1 MDVFKNAFKG
11 FDPGNMDFA
20 NAGNWPIGVKVV
32 SYLLVIALIIAGGVH
47 FYIQDKQDSLK
58 KVVAKEEGLKK
69 QYKSKAL
76 QVANL
81 DALRK
86 QMKDVEGRFKELLK
100 QLPTEKEVPGLLDDI
115 TNLGTAAGLNIGSI
129 SLATEKRR
137 DFYSELPI
145 KISVAGS
152 YHQIGQFV
160 SGVAGLSRIVTMHD
174 YSIKPSGS
182 GVSMNIDAKTY
193 RYDDTQVK
201 PNKKKSKRRKRGR
214 RK

>member
-1 MDVFKNAFKG
+1 MDVLKNAFRG

-20 NAGNWPIGVKVV
+20 NAGNWPVGVKAV

-47 FYIQDKQDSLK
+47 FYILDKQDGLK

-69 QYKSKAL
+69 QYETKAL

-115 TNLGTAAGLNIGSI
+115 TNLGTAAGLDIGSI
-129 SLATEKRR
+129 ALASEKRR

-174 YSIKPSGS
+174 YSIRPSGS
-182 GVSMNIDAKTY
+182 GVTMNIEAKTY

-201 PNKKKSKRRKRGR
+201 SKKKKSKGRKRGR